1 MATVLT
7 REEYI
12 RQRRDNDIRM
22 HNNKV
27 KEREALKQVNT
38 HYEDLLRDN
47 EQEFRRKRD
56 ELRAERDAKKEEIM
70 DMYKDERRQIW
81 EEDNDLVTRWRSQL
95 NTEFTPPIYGDG
107 QHKVGG

>member
-12 RQRRDNDIRM
+12 RQRRDNDVRM

-27 KEREALKQVNT
+27 KEREALKQVT
-38 HYEDLLRDN
+38 LHYEDILRDN
-47 EQEFRRKRD
+47 EMEYRRRRN
-56 ELRAERDAKKEEIM
+56 EIMAERDAKKEEIK

-81 EEDNDLVTRWRSQL
+81 EEDTKLIDMWRSQVV
-95 NTEFTPPIYGDG
+95 DA
-107 QHKVGG
+107 